1 MNFTKLPFS
10 KQKQIDEGP
19 VRTIDSS
26 SLARPFDPP
35 KPVLI
40 VSLVFALIAAIIGG
54 RYAFGAIDGIL
65 HGAQRDAATVETNIN
80 RGVSYDERC
89 ERRTAADAGDAEGAH
104 NDNRNA
110 GYQTYNI
117 LGEGEE
123 GVDVMKIPS
132 DVTLADAALVY
143 AKGVSNMDAVTAS
156 KYLVG
161 SWRFTVSR
169 TNGTEMKVR
178 YCDLAAENAQDAVQ
192 HAWQSEGWADNG
204 NVTITAEGVDEI
216 GNTYR
221 EGTIETESGTHSWR
235 ISVCD
240 LDGVYSIPGLP
251 STAQYVGIRMN

>member
-1 MNFTKLPFS
+1 MCVLEIKSQVVIHFAGGRNVVSFCFFRRHVKRLH
-10 KQKQIDEGP
+10 I
-19 VRTIDSS
+19 
-26 SLARPFDPP
+26 
-35 KPVLI
+35 LI
-40 VSLVFALIAAIIGG
+40 V
-54 RYAFGAIDGIL
+54 
-65 HGAQRDAATVETNIN
+65 HG
-80 RGVSYDERC
+80 
-89 ERRTAADAGDAEGAH
+89 GDA
-104 NDNRNA
+104 RNMRAYDLPIMENYISLDDATIVQTFADA
-110 GYQTYNI
+110 GYQTYNM

-132 DVTLADAALVY
+132 DVTLVDAALVY

-240 LDGVYSIPGLP
+240 LDGVYSISGLP

>member
-1 MNFTKLPFS
+1 M
-10 KQKQIDEGP
+10 
-19 VRTIDSS
+19 
-26 SLARPFDPP
+26 
-35 KPVLI
+35 LI
-40 VSLVFALIAAIIGG
+40 VSLVFALIAAIISG
-54 RYAFGAIDGIL
+54 RYAFAAIDGIL

-80 RGVSYDERC
+80 RGCRTIYPSWKTTFPSTMPLLYKPSPTPDT
-89 ERRTAADAGDAEGAH
+89 RRSTCLARRRGRRRHEDS
-104 NDNRNA
+104 
-110 GYQTYNI
+110 
-117 LGEGEE
+117 
-123 GVDVMKIPS
+123 S

-143 AKGVSNMDAVTAS
+143 AKGVSSMDAVTAS

-221 EGTIETESGTHSWR
+221 EHHETESGTHSWHFCMR
-235 ISVCD
+235 
-240 LDGVYSIPGLP
+240 P
-251 STAQYVGIRMN
+251 

>member
-80 RGVSYDERC
+80 RGVSYDLPIMENYISLDDA
-89 ERRTAADAGDAEGAH
+89 TIVQTFAD
-104 NDNRNA
+104 A
-110 GYQTYNI
+110 GYQTYNM

-132 DVTLADAALVY
+132 DVTLVDAALVY
-143 AKGVSNMDAVTAS
+143 AKGVSSMDAVTAS

-161 SWRFTVSR
+161 SWRFTVSH

-240 LDGVYSIPGLP
+240 LDGVYSISGLP

>member
-80 RGVSYDERC
+80 RGVSYDLPIMENYISLDDA
-89 ERRTAADAGDAEGAH
+89 TIVQTFAD
-104 NDNRNA
+104 A
-110 GYQTYNI
+110 GYQTYNM

-143 AKGVSNMDAVTAS
+143 AKGVSNMDGA
-156 KYLVG
+156 L
-161 SWRFTVSR
+161 RFR
-169 TNGTEMKVR
+169 T
-178 YCDLAAENAQDAVQ
+178 
-192 HAWQSEGWADNG
+192 
-204 NVTITAEGVDEI
+204 
-216 GNTYR
+216 
-221 EGTIETESGTHSWR
+221 
-235 ISVCD
+235 
-240 LDGVYSIPGLP
+240 
-251 STAQYVGIRMN
+251 STAPR

>member
-19 VRTIDSS
+19 IRTIDSS

-80 RGVSYDERC
+80 RGVSYDLPSWKTIFPSTMRLLYKPSPTPDT
-89 ERRTAADAGDAEGAH
+89 RRT
-104 NDNRNA
+104 
-110 GYQTYNI
+110 TY
-117 LGEGEE
+117 LAKAKE

-132 DVTLADAALVY
+132 DATLADAALVY

-240 LDGVYSIPGLP
+240 LDGVYSISGLP

>member
-19 VRTIDSS
+19 IRTIDSS

-80 RGVSYDERC
+80 RGVSYDLPIMENYISLDDA
-89 ERRTAADAGDAEGAH
+89 TIVQTFAD
-104 NDNRNA
+104 A
-110 GYQTYNI
+110 GYQTYNM

-123 GVDVMKIPS
+123 GVDVMKIPN

-143 AKGVSNMDAVTAS
+143 AKGVSKHGCGNCVEILGRFMAVYGFAHQRHRDES
-156 KYLVG
+156 ALLRPCRRKM
-161 SWRFTVSR
+161 RK
-169 TNGTEMKVR
+169 MR
-178 YCDLAAENAQDAVQ
+178 YSTHGKAKA
-192 HAWQSEGWADNG
+192 GPTNG

-240 LDGVYSIPGLP
+240 LDGVYSISGLP

>member
-1 MNFTKLPFS
+1 MENYISL
-10 KQKQIDEGP
+10 DDA
-19 VRTIDSS
+19 TI
-26 SLARPFDPP
+26 
-35 KPVLI
+35 VQT
-40 VSLVFALIAAIIGG
+40 FA
-54 RYAFGAIDGIL
+54 D
-65 HGAQRDAATVETNIN
+65 
-80 RGVSYDERC
+80 
-89 ERRTAADAGDAEGAH
+89 
-104 NDNRNA
+104 A

-132 DVTLADAALVY
+132 DATLADAALVY

-240 LDGVYSIPGLP
+240 LDGVYSISGLP

>member
-19 VRTIDSS
+19 IRTIDSS

-80 RGVSYDERC
+80 RGVSYDLPIMENYISLDDA
-89 ERRTAADAGDAEGAH
+89 TIVQTFAD
-104 NDNRNA
+104 A

-132 DVTLADAALVY
+132 DVTLVDAALVY

-192 HAWQSEGWADNG
+192 HAWQSEGWADND

-221 EGTIETESGTHSWR
+221 EGTIETESGTHTWR

-240 LDGVYSIPGLP
+240 LDGVYSISGLP